1 MNCLVLGGAG
11 FIGSHLVDTLVLRG
25 HSVRVFDLP
34 NVSTQNLQQSLRSIE
49 IMNGDFEN
57 ISDVSPALDDMDV
70 VVHLVSTTMPA
81 PSNLN
86 PVYDVETNVIG
97 TIKMLDEAVKKGVK
111 KIVFASSGG
120 TIYGIPQFLPIP
132 ETDPT
137 NPICSHGIGKLAIEK
152 YLALYH
158 HLYGLDYTILRF
170 GNPYGPRQRTK
181 GVQGAVAV
189 FLGHV
194 LADEQITIWGDGS
207 VARDFFYIDDLV
219 SALVRV
225 IELDSKSKVY
235 NIATGR
241 SESLKN
247 ILSVI
252 QDVTGKKPYVTY
264 QPPRKLD
271 VPVSCLDISKAMK
284 ELDWT
289 PRIGLTEGIAK
300 TWKWLVK
307 KEHD

>member
-11 FIGSHLVDTLVLRG
+11 FIGSHLVDTLVSRG
-25 HSVRVFDLP
+25 HAVRVFDLP
-34 NVSTQNLQQSLRSIE
+34 NVSTQNLQQSVNSIE
-49 IMNGDFEN
+49 IINGDFEN
-57 ISDVSPALDDMDV
+57 ISEVSPTLEGMDV

-81 PSNLN
+81 PSNMN

-97 TIKMLDEAVKKGVK
+97 TIKMLDEAVKRGVK
-111 KIVFASSGG
+111 KIIFASSGG
-120 TIYGIPQFLPIP
+120 TIYGIPQSLPIS
-132 ETDPT
+132 EDHPT

-152 YLALYH
+152 YLELYH
-158 HLYGLDYTILRF
+158 HLYNLDYTILRF

-219 SALVRV
+219 SALVKV
-225 IELDSKSKVY
+225 IESGSKSKVY
-235 NIATGR
+235 NIANGK
-241 SESLKN
+241 SESLKV

-252 QDVTGKKPYVTY
+252 QDVTGKTPKVNY

-271 VPVSCLDISKAMK
+271 VPISCLDISKAIK

-289 PRIGLTEGIAK
+289 PRIGLKEGIAK
-300 TWKWLVK
+300 TWKWLTEK
-307 KEHD
+307 I